1 MDLAL
6 KTNKEDG
13 EDETPL
19 FDKPPYLATASSY
32 METDE
37 DDDDDD
43 LGSSSFADNQYS
55 NMNIPSHL
63 KNILTLDRSS
73 RMEVNLDDDSDSD
86 AESTSLTQ
94 RAAAEA
100 GIDLEKLNAEIDRN
114 KFANF
119 PLRPPTEDNEQEEEG
134 GKTLKKTKKPREK
147 KKRRDKGKKM
157 ATIDDDILFQ
167 ADQAVKSKKLD
178 SLFEKF
184 AQDSASSGDEQTQK
198 KSKKKSSSRK
208 TRKKVSHEI
217 QLDENGE
224 QMMRTT
230 DILDATSSESSE
242 DERVLSKKQQM
253 EMYREAE
260 RQRRTAKVV
269 LKPVY
274 NYKSFDT
281 LVKRREEREQ
291 GVQHQEKVITHTAP
305 PQPFTPPRP
314 TATSRPVFNIEL
326 EGIDNDSDS
335 DIEITG
341 DPQKIARATQAA
353 MLSPERPRVPV
364 AISPVRHASTALR
377 NHNRHMLY
385 RITNEGYDYRVK
397 MEQAAKA
404 RGQYLSATERARR
417 LIEKEK
423 NAMMINSQ
431 IERHF
436 EKKQSLNNNNDDD
449 NDGDEADGDYEEQEK
464 KRTYNDD
471 ILDDLSGSEEEEFLV
486 EEAVETPNR
495 IQKRKMMSD
504 EGPLDNNEGE
514 EEEEDEEEHDM
525 ATMAFKR
532 WKGKKVK
539 KSTFFDDDDEE
550 EEQISKKKKVAAKP
564 MPAHSISNFF
574 KAKENVAT
582 EQAAEND
589 ENKTLSRLVRR
600 KDREPSVE
608 LPAAEDDTMKED
620 AMDIDNPTP
629 APIFVKKSTTTAT
642 TLKGPREKMEYL
654 EEEAEEEDDEFFG
667 AGGSDGETGEN
678 LDEFEKDDLL
688 VEDGNEHIDEA
699 ALREAF
705 NLQDKETDSNMI
717 QRLITDITSG
727 NLRKQKAALESGL
740 MLDDIDLYD
749 EEDNDLV
756 AIRRA
761 AAARR
766 RRLLKKQG
774 GDILENLMSDPKT
787 AAFAKAAQ
795 AVSDE
800 VAIAVFSES
809 EGEEEAE
816 AETNKEDDDANDY
829 EKSTPS
835 VYTKRV
841 IVEDDEDEE
850 DEDEEEEEDQE
861 MKDVSDDENLLI
873 VVSTLN
879 VCAFGL
885 GADHVEQDE
894 FDTISSPLRGLPVT
908 TPGAAGGL
916 ASSIHITSAD
926 DDDVDFQIE
935 NMKSPVSVRK
945 AKPLYGSPGTLE
957 RFKRL
962 IAETNNALN
971 GTSSDT
977 GGPRVGFGSMQPK
990 QQQQGESEGKP
1001 KLTGSLGEIFSQ
1013 SNAKESKLK
1022 KLKSQ
1027 SSSLFK
1033 YAE

>member
-6 KTNKEDG
+6 KTNKEDS

-19 FDKPPYLATASSY
+19 FDKPSFLATAPSD
-32 METDE
+32 METDGDDD

-43 LGSSSFADNQYS
+43 LGSSSFSDNQYS

-63 KNILTLDRSS
+63 KNILSLDRSS
-73 RMEVNLDDDSDSD
+73 RMEINLDDDSDSD
-86 AESTSLTQ
+86 AESLSFTQ
-94 RAAAEA
+94 RAAADV
-100 GIDLEKLNAEIDRN
+100 GIDLDKLNADIDRN

-119 PLRPPTEDNEQEEEG
+119 PLKPPTEEIEDDENDS
-134 GKTLKKTKKPREK
+134 KKSKAAKKPREK
-147 KKRRDKGKKM
+147 KKRRDKGKKK
-157 ATIDDDILFQ
+157 ATIDDDILFE
-167 ADQAVKSKKLD
+167 ADQLAKEKNLNN
-178 SLFEKF
+178 LFQKF
-184 AQDSASSGDEQTQK
+184 AEESENSDNEQTQK
-198 KSKKKSSSRK
+198 KSKQKSSGRK
-208 TRKKVSHEI
+208 TRKKVSNEI
-217 QLDENGE
+217 ILDENGE

-230 DILDATSSESSE
+230 DILDASSSESSE
-242 DERVLSKKQQM
+242 DERKLSKKQEI

-260 RQRRTAKVV
+260 RQRRAAKVV

-274 NYKSFDT
+274 NYKSFDD
-281 LVKRREEREQ
+281 LAKRREEREQ
-291 GVQHQEKVITHTAP
+291 QVQHQEKIITHKA

-314 TATSRPVFNIEL
+314 TSTSRPIFNIEL
-326 EGIDNDSDS
+326 DDIDNDSDS

-341 DPQKIARATQAA
+341 DPSKIARATQAA

-404 RGQYLSATERARR
+404 RGQYASATERARR

-423 NAMMINSQ
+423 NAMMINDQ

-436 EKKQSLNNNNDDD
+436 EKKKSLNTNNDDED
-449 NDGDEADGDYEEQEK
+449 DDEEDGDYEEQAGE
-464 KRTYNDD
+464 DD
-471 ILDDLSGSEEEEFLV
+471 ILNELSGSDEEEFFV
-486 EEAVETPNR
+486 EEAVDTPSR
-495 IQKRKMMSD
+495 TQKRKMVSD
-504 EGPLDNNEGE
+504 DGPNEDDDNED
-514 EEEEDEEEHDM
+514 EDEEDM
-525 ATMAFKR
+525 ATVAYRR

-539 KSTFFDDDDEE
+539 KSTFFDDDDDEE
-550 EEQISKKKKVAAKP
+550 EEQVSKKKKVVAKP
-564 MPAHSISNFF
+564 APAHSISNFF
-574 KAKENVAT
+574 KAKENK
-582 EQAAEND
+582 AAEEAAETN

-600 KDREPSVE
+600 ADREPSVE
-608 LPAAEDDTMKED
+608 QPTVEDDAIEED
-620 AMDIDNPTP
+620 AMDIDKPTP
-629 APIFVKKSTTTAT
+629 APIFQKKPTPAAP
-642 TLKGPREKMEYL
+642 KGPREKLEYL

-688 VEDGNEHIDEA
+688 VEDNNEHIDEA

-756 AIRRA
+756 AIRRLQ
-761 AAARR
+761 AARR
-766 RRLLKKQG
+766 RRLLKKKG
-774 GDILENLMSDPKT
+774 GDILENLLSDPKT

-800 VAIAVFSES
+800 MAVAVFSEG
-809 EGEEEAE
+809 EEEEEAE
-816 AETNKEDDDANDY
+816 AEDEPKKENDSEDNY
-829 EKSTPS
+829 EKSTPT

-841 IVEDDEDEE
+841 IIEDDDE
-850 DEDEEEEEDQE
+850 EEEEEDQE

-873 VVSTLN
+873 V
-879 VCAFGL
+879 
-885 GADHVEQDE
+885 DE
-894 FDTISSPLRGLPVT
+894 FDTITSPLRGSPT
-908 TPGAAGGL
+908 TATAAAGGL
-916 ASSIHITSAD
+916 ASSIRITSAD

-935 NMKSPVSVRK
+935 NMKSPISVRK
-945 AKPLYGSPGTLE
+945 AKPLYGSPGTLD

-977 GGPRVGFGSMQPK
+977 GGPRVGFGSVQQK
-990 QQQQGESEGKP
+990 QQHESEGKP
-1001 KLTGSLGEIFSQ
+1001 NKLTGSLGEIFTKS
-1013 SNAKESKLK
+1013 AGKESKLK

>member
-1 MDLAL
+1 MDLAF
-6 KTNKEDG
+6 KTSKEDNG
-13 EDETPL
+13 DETPL
-19 FDKPPYLATASSY
+19 FVNPNYLATVPSD
-32 METDE
+32 METDD

-86 AESTSLTQ
+86 AESSSYTQ
-94 RAAAEA
+94 RAAAEL
-100 GIDLEKLNAEIDRN
+100 GIDLDKLNAEIDRN

-119 PLRPPTEDNEQEEEG
+119 PLRPPTEESDHEEKND
-134 GKTLKKTKKPREK
+134 KTSKQAKKPREK
-147 KKRRDKGKKM
+147 KKRRDKGKKK
-157 ATIDDDILFQ
+157 ATVDDDTFE
-167 ADQAVKSKKLD
+167 ADQAAKSKNLD
-178 SLFEKF
+178 NLFKKF
-184 AQDSASSGDEQTQK
+184 AQDSEISEDEQTQK
-198 KSKKKSSSRK
+198 RSKQKSSGRK

-217 QLDENGE
+217 KLDENGE

-230 DILDATSSESSE
+230 DILDASSSESSE
-242 DERVLSKKQQM
+242 DEGKLSKKQQM

-260 RQRRTAKVV
+260 RQRRTAKII

-274 NYKSFDT
+274 NYKSFDE
-281 LVKRREEREQ
+281 LAKRREEREQ
-291 GVQHQEKVITHTAP
+291 QVQHQEKVITHNAP
-305 PQPFTPPRP
+305 SEPFTPPRP

-326 EGIDNDSDS
+326 DGIDDDSDS

-341 DPQKIARATQAA
+341 DPKKIAKATQAA
-353 MLSPERPRVPV
+353 MLSPERPRAPV

-404 RGQYLSATERARR
+404 RGQYASATERARR

-436 EKKQSLNNNNDDD
+436 EKKKSLSTNNDDD
-449 NDGDEADGDYEEQEK
+449 DAEDGDYEEQEEEE
-464 KRTYNDD
+464 THNND
-471 ILDDLSGSEEEEFLV
+471 ILDELSGSEEEEFLV
-486 EEAVETPNR
+486 EEAVDTPNR
-495 IQKRKMMSD
+495 LQKRKMASD
-504 EGPLDNNEGE
+504 EGPHDDNDEDDADDD
-514 EEEEDEEEHDM
+514 DEEQDM

-539 KSTFFDDDDEE
+539 KSTLFDDDDEDE
-550 EEQISKKKKVAAKP
+550 EEQVSKKKKLAAKP
-564 MPAHSISNFF
+564 VPVPAHSISNFF
-574 KAKENVAT
+574 KAKENEAA
-582 EQAAEND
+582 EQAAARD

-600 KDREPSVE
+600 EDREPSVE
-608 LPAAEDDTMKED
+608 PPTTEDDTIEED
-620 AMDIDNPTP
+620 AMDVDKPTP
-629 APIFVKKSTTTAT
+629 APIFVKKPTIATAV
-642 TLKGPREKMEYL
+642 LKGPREKLEYL
-654 EEEAEEEDDEFFG
+654 EEEAEEEEDEFFG

-688 VEDGNEHIDEA
+688 VEDSNEHIDEA

-766 RRLLKKQG
+766 RRLLKKKG

-800 VAIAVFSES
+800 MAIAVFSES

-816 AETNKEDDDANDY
+816 AETTKEDDY

-841 IVEDDEDEE
+841 IVEDDEEEE
-850 DEDEEEEEDQE
+850 DSEEQDQE

-873 VVSTLN
+873 VASILDGVYLFSWILTY
-879 VCAFGL
+879 F
-885 GADHVEQDE
+885 EQDE
-894 FDTISSPLRGLPVT
+894 FDTITSPLRGLPV
-908 TPGAAGGL
+908 AAATASGL

-935 NMKSPVSVRK
+935 NMQSPVSVRK
-945 AKPLYGSPGTLE
+945 AKPLYGSPSTLE

-971 GTSSDT
+971 GISSDT

-990 QQQQGESEGKP
+990 QQQGESDGKP
-1001 KLTGSLGEIFSQ
+1001 KLTGSLGEIFSK